1 MKKTRK
7 ILQNFENVI
16 FDLNNLLTL
25 LEGIVCGSFHRAAP
39 LVEYCIIL
47 FGKTIL
53 NRGAT
58 Y

>member
-16 FDLNNLLTL
+16 FDLNNL
-25 LEGIVCGSFHRAAP
+25 EWIVCGSFRRAAP
-39 LVEYCIIL
+39 FVEYFIIL

-53 NRGAT
+53 NQGAT

>member
-16 FDLNNLLTL
+16 FDLNNLLTS
-25 LEGIVCGSFHRAAP
+25 LEGIVCGSFRRAAP
-39 LVEYCIIL
+39 FVEYFIIL

-53 NRGAT
+53 NQGAT